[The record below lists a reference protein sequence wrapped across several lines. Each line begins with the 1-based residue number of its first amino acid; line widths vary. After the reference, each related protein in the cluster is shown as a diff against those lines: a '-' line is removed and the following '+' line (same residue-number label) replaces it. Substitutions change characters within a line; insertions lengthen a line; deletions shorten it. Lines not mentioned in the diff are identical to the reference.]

1 MNNQDNMQT
10 CIKHNTKYFNSKH
23 IWKEKSFISGC
34 IKCHLEIVEVHKK
47 NDIYKRKEFEQNN
60 DKAEIASSFRNSGI
74 PPRYTTRTIDNFK
87 AVTEQQQKTLLTVK
101 NYIDNFDYVIEKGTS
116 MIMTGGV
123 GTGKTH
129 LASAIAHSFI
139 EKNKTVAFMTISAMF
154 RKIRE
159 TYRVNSRKTEQEVID
174 DLREVDLLIL
184 DEIGLQKGSDSEEY
198 LLFEV
203 LNERYGYFKPTIIIS
218 NLGVT
223 DIKRYIGI
231 RVMDRLKEGGGK
243 LAVLDWASYRKQ
255 VLRDEK
261 LPSLGGSKYK
271 SKSL

>member
-1 MNNQDNMQT
+1 MNNQGDMQKCT
-10 CIKHNTKYFNSKH
+10 KHNTQYLRIKH

-34 IKCHLEIVEVHKK
+34 IKCHLEIIEIQRKDNFYMK
-47 NDIYKRKEFEQNN
+47 REFQKRNDEAR
-60 DKAEIASSFRNSGI
+60 IATSFRRSGI

-87 AVTEQQQKTLLTVK
+87 AITKQQRNTLSTVK
-101 NYIDNFDYVIEKGTS
+101 NYINNFDYVMEKGTG

-129 LASAIAHSFI
+129 LASAIANYFI
-139 EKNKTVAFMTISAMF
+139 KREKTVSFMTISAMF

-159 TYRVNSRKTEQEVID
+159 TYRINSKKTEQEVID

-184 DEIGLQKGSDSEEY
+184 DEIGLQKGSESEEY

-218 NLGVT
+218 NLGIV

-243 LAVLDWASYRKQ
+243 LAVLDWKSYRKQ
-255 VLRDEK
+255 VLKDER
-261 LPSLGGSKYK
+261 LPTLSKSKYTNK
-271 SKSL
+271 NL